1 METHLTAEAVAR
13 FEARQ
18 MTPEEILRFR
28 EHVDACEDCRAK
40 LKRAGAAVVRA
51 WFNGE
56 PDEQELVLFAAG
68 KLAPDR
74 AAEIQEHVS
83 ACPVCSEAVEDLKTF
98 AASRPAPS
106 PALVA
111 MPARERPVPLWWGA
125 VAAILLIGVYT
136 IIRSALPQVVARV
149 HDGRSEVTLTRSGQL
164 SGVATG
170 DDQQRI
176 LIADALR
183 TGQLPL
189 RPVAIPGS
197 GVLRGE
203 EDRQAFRVMEPVGV
217 RMLSDRPVF
226 RWTPVSGSSD
236 YQVTVF
242 TEDERIVAQATVD
255 GTSWQPQPASWRGMR
270 LFWQVTANRG
280 GEHMIAPAPP
290 APRASFEIVSDSV
303 AERLHHIEGHLP
315 KAVAYAREGLK
326 TEALHEMSQL
336 IADNPDSDL
345 VRKLRDSLLVK

>member
-1 METHLTAEAVAR
+1 METHLTAEAIAR
-13 FEARQ
+13 FESRQ

-51 WFNGE
+51 WFAAG

-68 KLAPDR
+68 KLPAER

-83 ACPVCSEAVEDLKTF
+83 ACPVCSEAVEDLKSF
-98 AASRPAPS
+98 AASRPAPA
-106 PALVA
+106 PAVVT
-111 MPARERPVPLWWGA
+111 MPARKRPVPLWWGA
-125 VAAILLIGVYT
+125 VAAMLLIGVYT
-136 IIRSALPQVVARV
+136 IIRSAMPQVVARV
-149 HDGRSEVTLTRSGQL
+149 HDGRAEVTLTRSGQL
-164 SGVATG
+164 TGVTV
-170 DDQQRI
+170 DDNQQRI

-189 RPVAIPGS
+189 RPAAIAGS

-203 EDRQAFRVMEPVGV
+203 EDRQPFHLMEPVGI

-226 RWTPVSGSSD
+226 RWTPVSGASH

-242 TEDERIVAQATVD
+242 TEDEKIVAQATVE
-255 GTSWQPQPASWRGMR
+255 GTSWQPSPASWRGMR

-280 GEHMIAPAPP
+280 AERIVAPAPP
-290 APRASFEIVSDSV
+290 APRASFEIVSESV
-303 AERLHHIEGHLP
+303 AERLHRTQGHLP
-315 KAVAYAREGLK
+315 KAVAYAQEGLK

-336 IADNPDSDL
+336 IADNPNSEL